1 MFSSNN
7 PTTPPKGK
15 KGIIERESSDSKQLV
30 AQSLTMNLWKI
41 IENKFFSSLAF
52 LCYAGGGSER
62 ERENGRGK
70 YSFSQRH
77 KQKNIA
83 ERKLHNSA
91 NVTCFYRFM

>member
-15 KGIIERESSDSKQLV
+15 KGIIEREWSDSKQLV

-62 ERENGRGK
+62 ERERMEEE
-70 YSFSQRH
+70 
-77 KQKNIA
+77 NIHFRNA
-83 ERKLHNSA
+83 TSRK
-91 NVTCFYRFM
+91 T

>member
-41 IENKFFSSLAF
+41 IENKFFSLLAF

-62 ERENGRGK
+62 EREWKRK
-70 YSFSQRH
+70 IFIFATPQ
-77 KQKNIA
+77 A
-83 ERKLHNSA
+83 EKHS
-91 NVTCFYRFM
+91 